1 MLFVASFAFLI
12 LLGPFYVHWCITY
25 LFHHYHQCRFTR
37 NLYENVQVCMG
48 VFNPYLT
55 VIEKGMRES
64 NHAINFIFY
73 MATSKRFRSDFK
85 SICRRLIYR
94 IFGPAIVFLYKYICF
109 CCTEPACLITLERHI
124 TDSTDADSTFD
135 MNRKNQAAYKTAH
148 YYSNFERRR
157 QNQLFKA
164 TLLNNNT
171 TITGASLSPATS
183 LKGIPDT
190 QAKTVR
196 MLTWNPYDP
205 VTRQLD
211 SKRQAARL
219 SRHCTTSGAV

>member
-1 MLFVASFAFLI
+1 
-12 LLGPFYVHWCITY
+12 
-25 LFHHYHQCRFTR
+25 
-37 NLYENVQVCMG
+37 MG

-64 NHAINFIFY
+64 NHAINFLLY

-85 SICRRLIYR
+85 LILRRFVYR
-94 IFGPAIVFLYKYICF
+94 AVYPVILFLCKHLCF
-109 CCTEPACLITLERHI
+109 CCPEPACLITLEQHVS
-124 TDSTDADSTFD
+124 DAFDADSTLD
-135 MNRKNQAAYKTAH
+135 INRKNQTAYKTAH

-171 TITGASLSPATS
+171 TVTGASLSPAPS
-183 LKGIPDT
+183 LAGIPET

-196 MLTWNPYDP
+196 MLTWNPYDLDM
-205 VTRQLD
+205 RQSE